1 MGFKMPLAK
10 ETVTPIAFGGRLGLC
25 IRLRTFKD
33 YCRRRCLQVWLSSD
47 GIRDGILSISCFCG
61 SVGLVLERLRYFGNT
76 CTAQSDGA
84 NDHEAKNM
92 ERLFSPI
99 LGLFTCVKVNRHRAG
114 VTINT
119 S

>member
-10 ETVTPIAFGGRLGLC
+10 ETVTRIVFGGRLRLC

-33 YCRRRCLQVWLSSD
+33 YCRRRCLQAWLPLD
-47 GIRDGILSISCFCG
+47 GIRDGILSISCICG
-61 SVGLVLERLRYFGNT
+61 SVGLVLERLRYFGTT
-76 CTAQSDGA
+76 CTAQRDGA
-84 NDHEAKNM
+84 NDHEAKTM
-92 ERLFSPI
+92 ERLFSPK
-99 LGLFTCVKVNRHRAG
+99 LGLFTCVKINRRRAG